1 MVKFIQEIQ
10 TWSRCYLICQYCTY
24 FQKKKFI
31 SSPLDAKSKVKQMI
45 KILDQS
51 QDQDEDAWRDP
62 LDLLPKQSFRS
73 GDPSFW

>member
-1 MVKFIQEIQ
+1 MVNFIQEIQ

-51 QDQDEDAWRDP
+51 QDQDQDAWRDP
-62 LDLLPKQSFRS
+62 LDPPQTIF
-73 GDPSFW
+73 

>member
-1 MVKFIQEIQ
+1 MVNFIQEIQ

>member
-10 TWSRCYLICQYCTY
+10 TWSRCCLICEHCT
-24 FQKKKFI
+24 FRKKAI